1 MLEKIKKI
9 LLFSDLSRSEG
20 KEVWPQI
27 TKENRRFCVTWS
39 IVYVVFWG
47 YSMVMTF
54 FDPLYHQCRN
64 IYIVAFIFSA
74 IALYLSVFFAAKH
87 PLLVMPISLT
97 LDEVLMISGILIA
110 RHLAPRTIVV
120 FAAVLIV
127 PVLFITDT
135 LSTIVLLV
143 TNILLCA
150 LIGSPS
156 MEPDTFRWVLSNVCI
171 FSILGLMLGH
181 FVNKAR
187 FERYVFAES
196 NAKFAETQARYA
208 RCDQLTN
215 LRNSRAFTEIID
227 QLQNDPPAGY
237 RVVMADVNELKHTND
252 TLGHHAGDE
261 LIAAAAECFRR
272 SFKDTDKIYRTGG
285 DEFCVIITDEGYDV
299 EGALAELK
307 KSSTEWQGD
316 LIRGFSLSA
325 GYAAAEE
332 GDDVNDVVRAAEKE
346 MYTAKRNYYIQSG
359 KDRRR

>member
-1 MLEKIKKI
+1 MLEKIKKA
-9 LLFSDLSRSEG
+9 LLFSDLSRSEV
-20 KEVWPQI
+20 KEVWPKI
-27 TKENRRFCVTWS
+27 TEENRRFCVTWS
-39 IVYVVFWG
+39 IVYVLFWG
-47 YSMVMTF
+47 YCMVMTF
-54 FDPLYHQCRN
+54 FNPLYHQCRD
-64 IYIVAFIFSA
+64 IYIVSFIFSA
-74 IALYLSVFFAAKH
+74 IALYLSLFFSTTH
-87 PLLVMPISLT
+87 PRLVLPIAIT

-110 RHLAPRTIVV
+110 RNLAPQTIVI

-135 LSTIVLLV
+135 LSTIIMLV
-143 TNILLCA
+143 INILLCV
-150 LIGSPS
+150 LIGSRG
-156 MEPDTFRWVLSNVCI
+156 MEHGTFRWVLSNVCI
-171 FSILGLMLGH
+171 FSVIGLMLGH

-215 LRNSRAFTEIID
+215 LQNSRAFTEIID
-227 QLQNDPPAGY
+227 QLEKDRPAGY

-261 LIAAAAECFRR
+261 LIASAAECFRR
-272 SFKDTDKIYRTGG
+272 SFKGIDKIYRTGG

-307 KSSTEWQGD
+307 KTSAEWQGD
-316 LIRGFSLSA
+316 LIHGFSLSA
-325 GYAAAEE
+325 GFAVAEE
-332 GDDVNDVVRAAEKE
+332 GDDVNAVVRAAEKE
-346 MYTAKRNYYIQSG
+346 MYTAKRDYYIQSG